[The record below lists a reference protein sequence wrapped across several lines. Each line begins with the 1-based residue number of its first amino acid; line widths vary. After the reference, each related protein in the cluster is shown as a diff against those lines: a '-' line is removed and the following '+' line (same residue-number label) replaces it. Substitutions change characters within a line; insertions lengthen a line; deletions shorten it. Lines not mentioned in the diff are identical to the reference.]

1 MPDEP
6 RPAVADPVEQLLD
19 EVVTLPDA
27 EQAPAVERICRDN
40 PDLAQALR
48 SRFALFRRFAGPALA
63 DDGPTDAPRHF
74 GEYTLVRELGRG
86 GMGVVHLARQQRGDQ
101 ERLVALKLVR
111 DRLLFSPQARERL
124 RREGAA
130 AFRLD
135 HPGICQA
142 YDTGEI
148 DGTPFV
154 SMRYVPG
161 RTLAAIVADAHDAGR
176 LPELPHE
183 PDDGKSSTTTASNGR
198 VQGLLLLAE
207 QVARA
212 LHAAHEAG
220 FVHRDVKPGNIM
232 VGNDGN
238 PVLLDFGLV
247 HDEHST
253 HGLTLGDQP
262 IGTPSY
268 MSPEQIEP
276 KGRRI
281 DRTTDVYSLGA
292 TLFEALTGEPPFTG
306 TNREELFRRILGEE
320 PPRLRGAGVS
330 RDVEVVVRT
339 ALDKDPDRRYRTAL
353 AFAEDLRRARLAEPI
368 VAAPPSLGRRLVLWS
383 RRNPL
388 AAAMLTLLVAA
399 QGVIVVLAVRAE
411 QRAEEAR
418 AALAQAETDFGEA
431 SVAMDALTRVA
442 QRHLSDVPWMESTRR
457 ALFERVLAF
466 HERTALR
473 RSADGKHDQQEARA
487 RLHAA
492 QLQEDLGR
500 NEEAQQLAEEA
511 VRTFAIAEPTAETKR
526 WLAHGHHLLAVLAQ
540 KRGDLDAAEESFRFA
555 SAALREIE
563 ALGASLAEDRL
574 HAVQALL
581 ATAQVLESRA
591 GRLEEAKRALDE
603 ALAITTGVTQNDFRL
618 EHAAG
623 LRLRAKLARL
633 EGRDS
638 SAVADMQQAC
648 EVLRSIVAALPH
660 DRDAKG
666 QLGTSL
672 IALGLA
678 QRQAKD
684 LHGALASYEEARKVH
699 EELVASFPFL
709 VVHRSNLAH
718 VHNNLSVLL
727 RSTGAQEKAREQLT
741 KAIEIAGDVVRV
753 EPDHLDARHLLAACA
768 YNLANQLVDLDAARA
783 VALYR
788 DSLAQAEALLAA
800 MPDDRRALDLAGRVA
815 TSLGAMLARQK
826 QYADAMAVFTSARRT
841 AQRLLDGHGYT
852 RQAGRNAA
860 ILHNN
865 AGSLACEM
873 GDLPDAIDFLQRA
886 VKFDEAQVAESAED
900 SQAHAL
906 LLNHRVRLATI
917 VEMHDPAAAGGAWDA
932 ALQAAAERP
941 AAVETQLRQARPAC
955 FDLACALR
963 GRAASHLRSGDP
975 EAAAPLLQRSAA
987 TIERDD
993 GLPCQVE
1000 LLLLARDHAV
1010 LASLRNDT
1018 AMKERALAKLATAA
1032 SAVAP
1037 RLAGSAFQGRRVKGI
1052 GGFIDAAL
1060 PEHARAPIFQA
1071 LSPLGDA
1078 IR

>member
-27 EQAPAVERICRDN
+27 EQGPALERLCREA

-48 SRFALFRRFAGPALA
+48 SRFALFRRFAGPSLG
-63 DDGPTDAPRHF
+63 DDGTADAPRRF

-161 RTLAAIVADAHDAGR
+161 KTLGAILAEARDEGR

-183 PDDGKSSTTTASNGR
+183 ADDGKSSTTTACTGR
-198 VQGLLLLAE
+198 VRGLLLLAE

-253 HGLTLGDQP
+253 HGLTIGDQP
-262 IGTPSY
+262 IGTPTY

-276 KGRRI
+276 GGRRI

-292 TLFEALTGEPPFTG
+292 TLFEALSGEPPFAG

-320 PPRLRGAGVS
+320 PPRLRGQGVS

-339 ALDKDPDRRYRTAL
+339 ALDKDPNRRYRTAL

-368 VAAPPSLGRRLVLWS
+368 VAAPPSPWRRLALWS
-383 RRNPL
+383 RRNPF
-388 AAAMLTLLVAA
+388 AAAMLALLVVA
-399 QGVIVVLAVRAE
+399 QGIIVVLAVRAE

-418 AALAQAETDFGEA
+418 AAQAQAEADFGEA

-442 QRHLSDVPWMESTRR
+442 QRHLSDVPWMEGTRR

-473 RSADGKHDQQEARA
+473 RSADSRGNQQQAQ
-487 RLHAA
+487 A
-492 QLQEDLGR
+492 QLHSAQLLEDLGR
-500 NEEAQQLAEEA
+500 NEEAQKLAEEA
-511 VRTFAIAEPTAETKR
+511 VRTLAVAAPTANTKR

-540 KRGDLDAAEESFRFA
+540 KRGDIDAAEASFRFTTA
-555 SAALREIE
+555 CLRELE
-563 ALGASLAEDRL
+563 ALGVATGEDRL
-574 HAVQALL
+574 HTAQSLL
-581 ATAQVLESRA
+581 ATTQMLEGKA
-591 GRLEEAKRALDE
+591 GRREEARRALDE
-603 ALAITTGVTQNDFRL
+603 ALAITAGATQSDFRL

-623 LRLRAKLARL
+623 LRLRAKLART
-633 EGRDS
+633 EGGDEA
-638 SAVADMQQAC
+638 AVADMQQAC
-648 EVLRSIVAALPH
+648 AVLRSIVAAQPH

-684 LHGALASYEEARKVH
+684 LDGALASYQEARVVH

-727 RSTGAQEKAREQLT
+727 RSVGAAEKSRQHLA
-741 KAIEIAGDVVRV
+741 KAIEIAGDIVRV
-753 EPDHLDARHLLAACA
+753 EPDHIDARHLAAACS
-768 YNLANQLVDLDAARA
+768 YNLANQLVDTDAVRA
-783 VALYR
+783 TALYR

-815 TSLGAMLARQK
+815 TSLGALLARQK
-826 QYADAMAVFTSARRT
+826 RYDEAMAVFTSARRT

-852 RQAGRNAA
+852 KQAGRNAA

-886 VKFDEAQVAESAED
+886 VKFDEAQLAESPDD
-900 SQAHAL
+900 SQAHML
-906 LLNHRVRLATI
+906 LLNHLVRLAT
-917 VEMHDPAAAGGAWDA
+917 VMEMQDPGATRGAWSTA
-932 ALQAAAERP
+932 VAAAERRP
-941 AAVETQLRQARPAC
+941 AAVRTELANSRPAR

-963 GRAASHLRSGDP
+963 GLAASHLRGGDAD
-975 EAAAPLLQRSAA
+975 AAAPLLQLAIS
-987 TIERDD
+987 TFERDD
-993 GLPCQVE
+993 GLPTQIE
-1000 LLLLARDHAV
+1000 LLLLARDRAV
-1010 LASLRNDT
+1010 LASQRGDT
-1018 AMKERALAKLATAA
+1018 ETLATALA
-1032 SAVAP
+1032 DLGAAARATAP
-1037 RLAGSAFQGRRVKGI
+1037 RLGSSVLQQRRVRGI
-1052 GGFIDAAL
+1052 GRFVDEAL
-1060 PEHARAPIFQA
+1060 PEAARTAVLDALAPLA
-1071 LSPLGDA
+1071 DA